1 MARKARR
8 GERKRARARREIALG
23 GIAKR
28 AAEQVARRE
37 EEIREELVSLKGYLR
52 RERRTVLAL
61 LGIFLLAFFLRTYVY
76 YTLSFESWP
85 PVTAGNDPY
94 YHKRVID
101 YIQTYHTHIRHD
113 SMLNYPVVGGNPRPP
128 IFDWS
133 IALLGMLLG
142 PMFGGARAVTWIIF
156 EFYPAFWGA
165 LTVIPVYLLTKQAF
179 DKKSGLLASL
189 FIALTP
195 AHIERSPLGFSDH
208 DSFVVF
214 FVVLSLYF
222 LTRSFSHL
230 PEKKW
235 VADYRKP
242 SEVILGLKRFFEEN
256 KLVTGYAL
264 LAGLSISAITLT
276 WEGFPYIMVILV
288 VYYFIQLLIDRFRN
302 TDSLGLFIV
311 MTIVLG
317 LPMFLSLPYY
327 YLFSI
332 TTWMVAFFLLL
343 AVLFLGLIIVPTRDY
358 PWLLVLPTLGVI
370 IAVVYLILA
379 KGFPEMAQL
388 IFTGRGYFVKS
399 KLYSTIA
406 EAQPPDISRVIFSF
420 GVAGF
425 FLALTGILLSI
436 MQIPKNLKRDYLL
449 IVVWTTVAIYMALSA
464 VRFVFNA
471 TPAFAVLAG
480 WVTWRIVEKFD
491 AKMQSLSLSLL
502 GAGTFL
508 VNLGIISYASDKGLT
523 DEFYVK
529 YFPYIVF
536 AIALAIGYG
545 YYLHMKYRVKNPR
558 FKLRKVTVGVLVGFF
573 IMYPYVV
580 VASDA
585 AVPYEKKRDID
596 PTGEYMGAF
605 GHSLPGEY
613 WIASFD
619 WLSKQDADLPPE
631 ERPAFISWWDY
642 GFWCVYMGQHPT
654 AADNFQY
661 GYQFAGSFIAST
673 DEDEAIALMIARILE
688 GDFIGNQGEFSKEVA
703 DIMKDYL
710 NYTTDPSDYMRLVDI
725 YSHPDKYVDEVEA
738 RPEVY
743 GHYVD
748 ITPMNAKYAAAK
760 VLILSGGE
768 ERMVELY
775 GRLREVTGKSLRY
788 FAVDSR
794 LFPFSASNTGIFYA
808 PIKLADR
815 DLNDYLEYYAYAQ
828 KNYGTDQNPDWR
840 DLPDNPISM
849 DELEKR
855 AKDEPHKYRVKRYEL
870 HYTENFYKS
879 MFYKAYIGYGPEDIG
894 MSMDGVSVPAMKGSL
909 QNYPPMQGW
918 NMSHFRLVYRTMYW
932 SPKDEKNST
941 TEDYI
946 PMSYK
951 EAVEKYEKE
960 GGDIKS
966 GLGQGVYYLKYY
978 DGAVISGR
986 VLTKSGVP
994 VPGVRI
1000 TILDEYGIP
1009 HGSVITDEE
1018 GRYSLL
1024 APFGE
1029 CTLLATMGELET
1041 AWDRLYQYKAKPDS
1055 REPENLLNLTRITIT
1070 DEQAMRVKDWQIR
1083 RNLEV
1088 DDLTAEGR
1096 IYFDNDDSGSY
1107 DDKKDTPLEGVK
1119 VTYTML
1125 GGDYQAVNYTNF
1137 QGYYSFY
1144 SMPPGHYRVEMEY
1157 MGFKK
1162 VLSEDLEISPSSE
1175 KKQDGALKPAQIHG
1189 YVRLHGGGQAVGAE
1203 VRLTE
1208 AEGGRDYSAVTD
1220 ENGYYSIENML
1231 PGEYKVT
1238 IDREGFMINESS
1250 VGLQEGSNV
1259 SHNLTLLPVSTCT
1272 VRVTVP
1278 GELAGG
1284 EEFSPSMALV
1294 RFVMR
1299 DTPEWRYSFFTGENG
1314 MVEATLPK
1322 GIYAVHVEYTSG
1334 ERTFAAIGEVDTR
1347 MGGTFFLNI
1356 TLDEAFTVYGNVTKL
1371 ENMAMKYQWIRFTPQ
1386 NSTGVTY
1393 AFTGP
1398 NGLFQIALPKDTY
1411 AVYIEEEIPGSINTH
1426 QFFGWLYSPP
1436 GEYVEVH
1443 YHALKSAKVSG
1454 RAFWDLN
1461 DDGIYTDAQN
1471 RTLREFL
1478 TNPAGNVT
1486 DLAMEGVRV
1495 TVSSENGT
1503 ITTYTDANGEYEV
1516 NLMPGI
1522 YRLEASF
1529 GGMVSEPAYISVEDE
1544 PITMNEGLKD
1554 INLRLSSEPREVSL
1568 RVFYT
1573 RDGERVPASGLPVKV
1588 ESLLDYITLNET
1600 FVAGLEGELT
1610 VSLTPGYYRL
1620 TVHTEYPGEP
1630 RVLYNG
1636 SSSIVVPPGEGIY
1649 PIEFEIEKWVE
1660 QELTVRYD
1668 GVDLNSVTLRFIS
1681 VSREYSFVTDQEG
1694 RARVYLPEGNYTVAL
1709 SHLFGVHHLLYIQQ
1723 HSLIEGI
1730 WDLPESVEPVEGYEF
1745 SGRVVVES
1753 VYLKDY
1759 ALSLKLP
1766 YYSES
1771 VPLDSTGAFTAYL
1784 LPGKVYNVSF
1794 DLKAGV
1800 NVEILYVY
1808 SDTIEAD
1815 GDMTGV
1821 EIRPREY
1828 VKVEGTVFYD
1838 ENDDHFIDKEERKGG
1853 ANITFTDEVFGD
1865 VYTVQADEEGDYSI
1879 YLPRS
1884 LFSIEVELE
1893 GFQREPKDYARKINT
1908 TVEVKKDIPVLPSP
1922 LEVTGLAFY
1931 DENGN
1936 GFRDT
1941 GEILLPGAE
1950 VRFIAISFTGE
1961 DATVEVS
1968 YDGTY
1973 TAYLMPGTYTVYAL
1987 YERAGQLRYSCIR
2000 NVTTEIGSPPVQLN
2014 LTMKDAREF
2023 TGTVFYYDTLGK
2035 LVDNL
2040 TSEPGD
2046 EILFSPEGEAGYLRV
2061 NYNRG
2066 VFRAKLPVGNY
2077 SVKIVTVREELGIS
2091 MTYRYEGKITLRLN
2105 TTADELAFRL
2115 EKVKEYIIK
2124 MDTVGD
2130 EYKDIFMKPYQTLT
2144 IPLYIE
2150 NRGNLPFKVTFSS
2163 SDVPEG
2169 WKVEYSVTEMHLEIG
2184 EKKYLHANIT
2194 APAKPLALNNMKL
2207 EARSEGGYRSNVQL
2221 LVRTPQYHSFE
2232 IITDAPTYKGVAFE
2246 QRLTYNLTVKNTGN
2260 GDEIV
2265 HLRVIPPPE
2274 EIEGW
2279 EVLIEGDKLSAEGKN
2294 LSLGGFGERQLHIEI
2309 TVPNSTQASYGDSL
2323 HLLITGVDRLGLKNK
2338 SVEMTFEIRR
2348 PDLKVL
2354 DVKFTNLDLKNK
2366 VLNRTVVAN
2375 VTVASFDREVAGVR
2389 VVLKVD
2395 GKEVGNETVDYIP
2408 QDGAEHVEFEFNVTV
2423 EGIEEDSKHTFEVVV
2438 DPQNEIE
2445 EENEA
2450 DNLYRVKKLVGEEPP
2465 SLLNPRVIAFVI
2477 SIVVMTVILIVWYRR
2492 KHPF

>member
-8 GERKRARARREIALG
+8 GERKRARARRESALG

-37 EEIREELVSLKGYLR
+37 EELKEELISLKDYLR
-52 RERRTVLAL
+52 RERRTILAL

-76 YTLSFESWP
+76 YTLSFENWP

-101 YIQTYHTHIRHD
+101 YVQTYHTHIRHD
-113 SMLNYPVVGGNPRPP
+113 RMLNYPVVGGNPRPP

-133 IALLGMLLG
+133 IALLGMILG
-142 PMFGGARAVTWIIF
+142 PMFGGAKAVTWIIF

-179 DKKSGLLASL
+179 DKKSGLLA
-189 FIALTP
+189 ALLLALSP

-214 FVVLSLYF
+214 FAVLSLYF

-256 KLVTGYAL
+256 RLVTGYAL
-264 LAGLSISAITLT
+264 LAGLSISTITLT

-288 VYYFIQLLIDRFRN
+288 VYYFVQLLIDRFRN
-302 TDSLGLFIV
+302 ADSMGLFIV

-317 LPMFLSLPYY
+317 LPMMLSLPYY

-332 TTWMVAFFLLL
+332 STWIVAFFLLL
-343 AVLFLGLIIVPTRDY
+343 AVLFLGIIMVPTRDY
-358 PWLLVLPTLGVI
+358 PWLLVLPTLGVF
-370 IAVVYLILA
+370 IAVVYLVLT

-436 MQIPKNLKRDYLL
+436 MQIPKHLKRDYLL
-449 IVVWTTVAIYMALSA
+449 IVVWTIVAIYMALSA

-480 WVTWRIVEKFD
+480 WVTWKIVEKFD
-491 AKMQSLSLSLL
+491 AKMQSLALSLL

-508 VNLGIISYASDKGLT
+508 VNLGILRYAADKGIL
-523 DEFYVK
+523 DEFYIK
-529 YFPYIVF
+529 NFPYIVF
-536 AIALAIGYG
+536 FITMVIGYG

-558 FKLRKVTVGVLVGFF
+558 FKLRKITVGVLVGFF

-585 AVPYEKKRDID
+585 SVPYEKKRDVD

-661 GYQFAGSFIAST
+661 GYQFAGSFISST

-688 GDFIGNQGEFSKEVA
+688 GDFKRNWGKFSKDVA
-703 DIMKDYL
+703 SIMKDYL
-710 NYTTDPSDYMRLVDI
+710 NYTSDPSAYRRLVDI
-725 YSHPDKYVDEVEA
+725 YSHPDRYVDEVEA
-738 RPEVY
+738 HPEVY
-743 GHYVD
+743 GHYVG

-760 VLILSGGE
+760 VLILSRGE

-775 GRLREVTGKSLRY
+775 GRLREATGKSLRY

-794 LFPFSASNTGIFYA
+794 LFPFSATNTGIFYA
-808 PIKLADR
+808 PIKLADK
-815 DLNDYLEYYAYAQ
+815 DLNDYLEYYVYAQ
-828 KNYGTDQNPDWR
+828 KNYGTNQDPDWR
-840 DLPDNPISM
+840 DLPENPISM
-849 DELEKR
+849 EELQKR
-855 AKDEPHKYRVKRYEL
+855 AEEEPHKYRVKRYEL
-870 HYTENFYKS
+870 HYTENFYRS
-879 MFYKAYIGYGPEDIG
+879 MFYKAYIGYGPQDIG
-894 MSMDGVSVPAMKGSL
+894 MSVDGVSVPAMKGSL

-941 TEDYI
+941 PEDYI

-951 EAVEKYEKE
+951 EAVERYEKE

-978 DGAVISGR
+978 DGAVVSGR
-986 VLTKSGVP
+986 VLTKSGVAL
-994 VPGVRI
+994 PGVRV

-1029 CTLLATMGELET
+1029 CTLLATMGDLET
-1041 AWDRLYQYKAKPDS
+1041 AWDRLYQYKAKPNS

-1070 DEQAMRVKDWQIR
+1070 DEQAMRVKDWKIARDLQ
-1083 RNLEV
+1083 V

-1096 IYFDNDDSGSY
+1096 VYFDNDESGSY
-1107 DDKKDTPLEGVK
+1107 DEDKDTPLEGVK
-1119 VTYTML
+1119 ITYTML

-1137 QGYYSFY
+1137 EGYYSFY

-1162 VLSEDLEISPSSE
+1162 VLSEDLEISPSAD
-1175 KKQDGALKPAQIHG
+1175 KKQDGALKPAQVHG
-1189 YVRLHGGGQAVGAE
+1189 YVRIHGGGQAAGAE

-1208 AEGGRDYSAVTD
+1208 AGGEREYTALAD
-1220 ENGYYSIENML
+1220 EYGYYSIEKVL
-1231 PGEYKVT
+1231 PGEYRITV
-1238 IDREGFMINESS
+1238 DREGFMINESS
-1250 VGLQEGSNV
+1250 VTLQEGSNT
-1259 SHNLTLLPVSTCT
+1259 SFNLTLLPVSACT
-1272 VRVTVP
+1272 VHVVLP

-1284 EEFSPSMALV
+1284 EELSPTMAIV
-1294 RFVMR
+1294 RFVMK
-1299 DTPEWRYSFFTGENG
+1299 DVPDWRYTFFTGEG
-1314 MVEATLPK
+1314 GRVEATLPR
-1322 GIYAVHVEYTSG
+1322 GVYAVHAEYTSG
-1334 ERTFAAIGEVDTR
+1334 ERTFAAIGVLDTTS
-1347 MGGTFFLNI
+1347 GGSFSLNI
-1356 TLDEAFTVYGNVTKL
+1356 TLKEAFTVYGNVTKL
-1371 ENMAMKYQWIRFTPQ
+1371 EKMAMRYQWVRFTPQ

-1426 QFFGWLYSPP
+1426 QFIGWLYQPP

-1443 YHALKSAKVSG
+1443 YHAVKSARVSG
-1454 RAFWDLN
+1454 RVFWDIN
-1461 DDGIYTDAQN
+1461 DDRVYSDAQN
-1471 RTLREFL
+1471 RTLGEFL
-1478 TNPAGNVT
+1478 SSPAENVT
-1486 DLAMEGVRV
+1486 DLSMEGARV
-1495 TVSSENGT
+1495 VVSSENGT
-1503 ITTYTDANGEYEV
+1503 ITTHTDVNGEYRV
-1516 NLMPGI
+1516 NLIPGV

-1544 PITMNEGLKD
+1544 PITMNEGLGD
-1554 INLRLSSEPREVSL
+1554 VNLALTSLPREVSVT
-1568 RVFYT
+1568 VFYI
-1573 RDGERVPASGLPVKV
+1573 RDGERGPAVGLPVQIT
-1588 ESLLDYITLNET
+1588 SLLDCIPFNES
-1600 FVAGLEGELT
+1600 FASGLEGELT
-1610 VSLTPGYYRL
+1610 LSLTPGYYRL
-1620 TVHTEYPGEP
+1620 TVNTEHPGEP
-1630 RVLYNG
+1630 KVVYNG
-1636 SSSIVVPPGEGIY
+1636 SLTVVVPPGEGTY
-1649 PIEFEIEKWVE
+1649 TLEFEIEKWVE
-1660 QELTVRYD
+1660 KEVEVKYD
-1668 GVDLNSVTLRFIS
+1668 GIGLNGVPLRFIS
-1681 VSREYSFVTDQEG
+1681 SSGEYSFVTDQEG
-1694 RARVYLPEGNYTVAL
+1694 KARVHLLEGNYTVAL
-1709 SHLFGVHHLLYIQQ
+1709 SHLFGIHHLLYIER
-1723 HSLIEGI
+1723 HSLAESN
-1730 WDLPESVEPVEGYEF
+1730 WNLPDTLEPTSGYEF
-1745 SGRVVVES
+1745 SGRVEVES
-1753 VYLKDY
+1753 SHLKDY
-1759 ALSLKLP
+1759 ALTLKLP

-1771 VPLDSTGAFTAYL
+1771 VPLDSSGSFTAYL
-1784 LPGKVYNVSF
+1784 LPGRVYNVSF
-1794 DLKAGV
+1794 DLKTARE
-1800 NVEILYVY
+1800 VEILYVY
-1808 SDTIEAD
+1808 TDTVEAD

-1821 EIRPREY
+1821 VIEPREY
-1828 VKVEGTVFYD
+1828 VKVEGTVYYD
-1838 ENDDHFIDKEERKGG
+1838 ENDDHFIDKEERRGG

-1865 VYTVQADEEGDYSI
+1865 IYTVQADHEGDYSI

-1884 LFSIEVELE
+1884 LFRIEVDLE
-1893 GFQREPKDYARKINT
+1893 GFQREPKDYARRINT
-1908 TVEVKKDIPVLPSP
+1908 TVEVKKDIPVVPSP

-1931 DENGN
+1931 DKNGN
-1936 GFRDT
+1936 GVRDA
-1941 GEILLPGAE
+1941 GEILLPGTE
-1950 VRFIAISFTGE
+1950 VKFIAVSFTGE
-1961 DATVEVS
+1961 DATIQVS

-1987 YERAGQLRYSCIR
+1987 YERRGQVRYSCIR
-2000 NVTTEIGSPPVQLN
+2000 NVTTEIGSPPASLN
-2014 LTMKDAREF
+2014 LTMKEAREF
-2023 TGTVFYYDTLGK
+2023 SGTVFYYDTLGR

-2061 NYNRG
+2061 NYRNG

-2091 MTYRYEGKITLRLN
+2091 MTYRYEGKVTLRLN
-2105 TTADELAFRL
+2105 TSAEELAFQL
-2115 EKVKEYIIK
+2115 EKVREYIIK
-2124 MDTVGD
+2124 MDTLGD

-2144 IPLYIE
+2144 VPLYIE
-2150 NRGNLPFKVTFSS
+2150 NRGNLPFKVSFSAP
-2163 SDVPEG
+2163 DVPEG
-2169 WKVEYSVTEMHLEIG
+2169 WKVEYSITEVHLEIG
-2184 EKKYLHANIT
+2184 EKRYLQAKIT
-2194 APAKPLALNNMKL
+2194 APARPLALNNMKL

-2221 LVRTPQYHSFE
+2221 LIRTPQYHSFE
-2232 IITDAPTYKGVAFE
+2232 ITTDAPAYKGVAFE
-2246 QRLTYNLTVKNTGN
+2246 QTLMYNITVKNTGN
-2260 GDEIV
+2260 GDEVV

-2279 EVLIEGDKLSAEGKN
+2279 EVLIEGEKLSRDGKN
-2294 LSLGGFGERQLHIEI
+2294 LSLGGFGERKLQLEI
-2309 TVPNSTQASYGDSL
+2309 TVPNSTRASYGDSL
-2323 HLLITGVDRLGLKNK
+2323 HLMITGVDRLGLKNK
-2338 SVEMTFEIRR
+2338 SVEMTFEIKR

-2354 DVKFTNLDLKNK
+2354 DVRFTNLDLKNRA
-2366 VLNRTVVAN
+2366 LNRTVKAN
-2375 VTVASFDREVAGVR
+2375 VTVASFGREVAGVR

-2395 GKEVGNETVDYIP
+2395 GKEVGNETVNYIP
-2408 QDGAEHVEFEFNVTV
+2408 EDGSEHVEFEFNVTI
-2423 EGIEEDSKHTFEVVV
+2423 EGIKEDTRHTFEVLV
-2438 DPQNEIE
+2438 DPQDEVE

-2450 DNLYRVKKLVGEEPP
+2450 NNVYRVKRLVGEEPP
-2465 SLLNPRVIAFVI
+2465 SLLNPRVIAFMI
-2477 SIVVMTVILIVWYRR
+2477 SIVVITVILIVWYRR
-2492 KHPF
+2492 RHPF